1 MFTIKTER
9 RKARANFARA
19 RSGPQRVVERR
30 SRKWPSDRLW
40 TPIEQVAHR
49 GVLPLAN
56 RRARTE
62 LYTTKHDASPV
73 FLGWFGGLVIG
84 RQKPKLFFTPGG
96 MIQLPLGDEL
106 LPVSSAAPICTREMR
121 CTENRQFSSAAIPP
135 PAPTPRFAG
144 TSGDRPDL
152 PADDWTAP
160 CTAEPVAASA
170 IGLVVDFFAGAGAA
184 MRSDSIAPQQEQ
196 KN

>member
-19 RSGPQRVVERR
+19 PSGPQRVVERR
-30 SRKWPSDRLW
+30 SRKWPSDRSW

-56 RRARTE
+56 RHARTE
-62 LYTTKHDASPV
+62 LYTTKRDASPV
-73 FLGWFGGLVIG
+73 FLSWFGGLVIG

-135 PAPTPRFAG
+135 PAPTPRCAG

-152 PADDWTAP
+152 PTDDWTAP
-160 CTAEPVAASA
+160 CTAELVAAAA
-170 IGLVVDFFAGAGAA
+170 IGLVVGSFVGAGAA
-184 MRSDSIAPQQEQ
+184 MQSDSIASQKEQ